1 MIKRNTMTEAV
12 AKSSFQELK
21 ESVESLP
28 LDDQQMLL
36 NIINMRIIERR
47 RDELVADMEES
58 LEAYRKGE
66 VRIGTVDDL
75 LRDLDE
81 DLRDLRLRNS
91 PMPEPFEEPLKF
103 CGSGGPSRTFCGPAR
118 SSTCARTL
126 AHARWRLG

>member
-1 MIKRNTMTEAV
+1 MTEAV
-12 AKSSFQELK
+12 AKSSFQELI

-36 NIINMRIIERR
+36 DIINMRIIERR
-47 RDELVADMEES
+47 RDELVTDMEES

-81 DLRDLRLRNS
+81 DLSD
-91 PMPEPFEEPLKF
+91 
-103 CGSGGPSRTFCGPAR
+103 
-118 SSTCARTL
+118 
-126 AHARWRLG
+126 

>member
-1 MIKRNTMTEAV
+1 MTEAV
-12 AKSSFQELK
+12 AKSSFQEII

-36 NIINMRIIERR
+36 DIINMRIIERR
-47 RDELVADMEES
+47 RDELVSDMEES

-81 DLRDLRLRNS
+81 DLRD
-91 PMPEPFEEPLKF
+91 
-103 CGSGGPSRTFCGPAR
+103 
-118 SSTCARTL
+118 
-126 AHARWRLG
+126 